1 MDMASDKT
9 TLYLPRELHRAL
21 KEAARR
27 EGKPQAELVRG
38 ALEEYLSKRPRP
50 AIGSIGAGADEE
62 LSASRSEEWLAD
74 EWG

>member
-1 MDMASDKT
+1 MASDKT

-21 KEAARR
+21 KEAAHR
-27 EGKPQAELVRG
+27 EGRSQAELVRR
-38 ALEEYLSKRPRP
+38 ALEEYLSRKPRP

-74 EWG
+74 EWSK